1 MTAEQQHEEQ
11 AGAAGEQ
18 AGQQRAAVGCLAAI
32 GITVAGTVVM
42 VVPETAYYAAGLLT
56 AAGVRRART
65 WVAGRRDRAS
75 GAEPD
80 EELPVDIVAVLQQL
94 GEDGQNVRLTQLQK
108 AVGLPD
114 TKAVRALLDAAGIPV
129 RPGVRAGEKNGP
141 GVHAAD
147 IPPVDDAPSD
157 RCLCRSGA
165 NANANNDSENGPEK
179 GFRVETT
186 GQAGIT
192 VYDLSETHRSHKVRA
207 SK

>member
-1 MTAEQQHEEQ
+1 MTATEPPVDEQPEPSRLAGGCVIAV
-11 AGAAGEQ
+11 AGAA
-18 AGQQRAAVGCLAAI
+18 AGG
-32 GITVAGTVVM
+32 VVYA
-42 VVPETAYYAAGLLT
+42 VPEVGYFVAGLLAT
-56 AAGVRRART
+56 AAVRKARGWT
-65 WVAGRRDRAS
+65 AGRRQE
-75 GAEPD
+75 GAPD
-80 EELPVDIVAVLQQL
+80 EELPVDIVTVLQQL

-108 AVGLPD
+108 AAGLPD

-165 NANANNDSENGPEK
+165 NANTNNDSESGPEK